1 MPTKRTT
8 IYLPAEIHRALRRCA
23 SEQSTTLSELVLRAV
38 RTLLSG
44 AELPD
49 RVAEHAPSY
58 GGQDEEGSRPA
69 ARPQGLLA
77 AVGALEGIEGA
88 EELAAILSTVRENA
102 REREVAPLAEGEE
115 A

>member
-8 IYLPAEIHRALRRCA
+8 IYLPAEIHRALRRFA

-38 RTLLSG
+38 RPLLSV
-44 AELPD
+44 AELPA
-49 RVAEHAPSY
+49 RVAEQAPSY
-58 GGQDEEGSRPA
+58 GEPDAGVSPP

-77 AVGALEGIEGA
+77 AVGALEGIEGV
-88 EELAAILSTVRENA
+88 EEMAAILADARKNV
-102 REREVAPLAEGEE
+102 REREVAPLGEGEE